1 MMMREWARK
10 LFIERADLSIKIMNL
25 RWPYTEKIV
34 DGMINV
40 LKERGI
46 RSGRLLD
53 LCCGNGRIS
62 IYFARRGFE
71 AIGID
76 YSNYYLVDAKKRAE
90 MHEVSDHVI
99 FVEGDVRNLKA
110 VLKDYEERF
119 DVVVN
124 AWTSIGY
131 STIEDDL
138 SIFEQA
144 RELSK
149 DSTILFIVDTM
160 HAGRASMRPNQTSFL
175 EIDDTILL
183 EKSTY
188 DQSSSEMRT
197 TWTFY
202 RRSGKNLDYLDELDY
217 MIHVYSLSELSSL
230 LKSAGWKIEAY
241 YGDISTL
248 QEMSSLTGMNIIAKA
263 V

>member
-1 MMMREWARK
+1 MTEWARK
-10 LFIERADLSIKIMNL
+10 LFVERADLSIKIMNL

-40 LKERGI
+40 LKEKGI
-46 RSGRLLD
+46 SSGRLLD

-62 IYFARRGFE
+62 THFAKRGFE

-144 RELSK
+144 RQLSK
-149 DSTILFIVDTM
+149 DSAILFIVDTM

-175 EIDDTILL
+175 EIDDTVLL

-188 DQSSSEMRT
+188 DQSSSEKRT

-202 RRSGKNLDYLDELDY
+202 RKIGNDLHYLDELEY
-217 MIHVYSLSELSSL
+217 VINVYSLSELSAL
-230 LKSAGWKIEAY
+230 LKKAGWQIEAY
-241 YGDISTL
+241 YGNIST
-248 QEMSSLTGMNIIAKA
+248 QQPMSPLTGMNIIAKA
-263 V
+263 A

>member
-1 MMMREWARK
+1 MTEWARK
-10 LFIERADLSIKIMNL
+10 LFVERADLSIKIMNL

-34 DGMINV
+34 DGMIKV
-40 LKERGI
+40 LKEREVT
-46 RSGRLLD
+46 SGRLLD

-62 IYFARRGFE
+62 THFAKRGFE
-71 AIGID
+71 ATGID
-76 YSNYYLVDAKKRAE
+76 FSKYYLADAKMRAE
-90 MHEVSDHVI
+90 AHGVSDRVTFI
-99 FVEGDVRNLKA
+99 EGDVRNLKDA
-110 VLKDYEERF
+110 LKDYGGHF

-144 RELSK
+144 RQLSK
-149 DSTILFIVDTM
+149 DNAILFIVDTM

-175 EIDDTILL
+175 EIDDTVLL

-188 DQSSSEMRT
+188 DQPSSEMRT

-202 RRSGKNLDYLDELDY
+202 RKIGDDLHYLDELEY
-217 MIHVYSLSELSSL
+217 VIHVYSLSELSAL
-230 LKSAGWKIEAY
+230 LKGAGWQTEAY
-241 YGDISTL
+241 YGNIST
-248 QEMSSLTGMNIIAKA
+248 QQPMSPLTGMNVIAKA
-263 V
+263 A